1 MLPLCTVVNGKFCVM
16 NGGLRE
22 NKEELADVVSS
33 ASYWASFSTT
43 PGIQQLS
50 DWPFSTF
57 GPDVVDEFL
66 NRNGFGALVMS
77 NQRNVNGYHVDCDG
91 KVVIVSSGRGGPRPV
106 KSGIAIITGKEL
118 EMKAYDMNTVVPI
131 TVHAEGD
138 SPGLNGIFAK
148 LRKDFDVFSPE
159 VLSIVKVVP
168 YPAVMDIVPVGSV
181 VTNTYDVAYMSFPIP
196 GQASIIFCFPCP
208 LLVEAYTIESAAL
221 CKNNDHMK
229 TWKLMGSNDGESW
242 EVIDEQKDV
251 DELNGP
257 LATKTFRVKN
267 GGRFQILKLW
277 QHEKNHRGNW
287 NICLQHIDFFGT
299 LDN

>member
-1 MLPLCTVVNGKFCVM
+1 MFPLCTVVNGKFCVM
-16 NGGLRE
+16 NGGIRE
-22 NKEELADVVSS
+22 NKEQLADVVSS

-43 PGIQQLS
+43 PGIQQLN

-77 NQRNVNGYHVDCDG
+77 NQKDVNGYHVDCSG

-106 KSGIAIITGKEL
+106 KSGVAIITGKDL
-118 EMKAYDMNTVVPI
+118 EMKAYDLNTVVPI

-148 LRKDFDVFSPE
+148 IRKDYDVTSPE
-159 VLSIVKVVP
+159 VIGIVNVMAFPV
-168 YPAVMDIVPVGSV
+168 AMDIVPVGSV
-181 VTNTYDVAYMSFPIP
+181 VTNTYDIAYMSFPIP
-196 GQASIIFCFPCP
+196 GQASIIFNFRVPIT
-208 LLVEAYTIESAAL
+208 VEAYTIESAGL
-221 CKNNDHMK
+221 CKDNDHMK
-229 TWKLMGSNDGESW
+229 TWKLMGSNDGSSW
-242 EVIDEQKDV
+242 EVVDEQKDV
-251 DELNGP
+251 DELNEFF
-257 LATKTFRVKN
+257 ARKTFKVKN
-267 GGRFQILKLW
+267 VGRFKLLRLW

-299 LDN
+299 LG